1 MVWSLVSPFVF
12 PVLSP
17 TSPDFVKV
25 FLRLLEYYDGILF
38 LTTNRISAFDT
49 AFKSRI
55 HLAIKYHPLSIDS
68 RRQLWKVF
76 IARGAPNGLLDWVN
90 DARLG
95 AWAAQDLN
103 GRQIK
108 NAVRTAHALAVS
120 AGRDLAA
127 KDIDTALKV
136 MTTFDAD
143 LPSEDAE
150 DRTSHGEFEHRSK
163 RPRGD

>member
-1 MVWSLVSPFVF
+1 M
-12 PVLSP
+12 
-17 TSPDFVKV
+17 
-25 FLRLLEYYDGILF
+25 
-38 LTTNRISAFDT
+38 
-49 AFKSRI
+49 
-55 HLAIKYHPLSIDS
+55 
-68 RRQLWKVF
+68 
-76 IARGAPNGLLDWVN
+76 N
-90 DARLG
+90 DACLG
-95 AWAAQDLN
+95 TWAAQDLN

-163 RPRGD
+163 RPRRD